1 DILSWVTWKVSG
13 LPVNRIIG
21 SGCHLDSAR
30 LRCLIRERLG
40 VASKSIHGFV
50 IGEHGDSQVP
60 LWSGVNVAGVP
71 FRDISPN
78 IGLEMDEERWN
89 EITKDVCRA

>member
-1 DILSWVTWKVSG
+1 MLLKYPLVDVLSWVTWKVSG

-50 IGEHGDSQVP
+50 IGEHGDSQGE
-60 LWSGVNVAGVP
+60 LIYL
-71 FRDISPN
+71 FFDF
-78 IGLEMDEERWN
+78 
-89 EITKDVCRA
+89 